1 MQNLSYITM
10 ILILLLAFLAGCATG
25 AKPTPETTEPAPT
38 IEITDAVPATAT
50 TDVADV
56 APGVVITD
64 GRWEEAD
71 CLFDVPDGMAV
82 GEDLICGY
90 ITVPEQRANPDGPTI
105 RLAVAI
111 LKSEGDS
118 PASDPFVMFT
128 GGPGGN
134 IFAMGPPMLSEFG
147 APIRAD
153 RDIVL
158 MSERGTYGAEP
169 FLDCPELAIVDE
181 HFGASPEE
189 LDALKL
195 EAFTNCRER
204 LVSEGINLNAYN
216 NPERAAD
223 VPLVMEVLG
232 YKEYNLWGVS
242 GGGLLTQL
250 LVRDH
255 PDGVRTIMTDS
266 GAFPTPHIGAM
277 MAPLINNASAS
288 FRLLFKECAA
298 DAACSEHYPDLEG
311 VFFDLIA
318 GLNANPA
325 VLTIENPATG
335 EGVEIALTGDLAIQ
349 VLTNSFGGGMVAYL
363 PKAIYEMAD
372 GDYTMISSIL
382 PSAFMGDTGIDEADG
397 LYQSVLCADV
407 GHLTIDD
414 FATDDA
420 YPEIVQALKPAA
432 QLVLDIC
439 ALWDVESLPPGD
451 VVVSD
456 VPALIMEGVY
466 DTNKPPELG
475 ADVAK
480 NFGTSYLAE
489 FGDQAHVTLSPCS
502 ISMMSEFMNNP
513 AQAPDKSCV
522 PQATSFVL
530 PDGTP

>member
-1 MQNLSYITM
+1 MQNLTLVALA
-10 ILILLLAFLAGCATG
+10 LILLSAFLTGCATDST
-25 AKPTPETTEPAPT
+25 PTAETIEAAPST
-38 IEITDAVPATAT
+38 EITDA
-50 TDVADV
+50 ADV
-56 APGVVITD
+56 ASGAVITD
-64 GRWEEAD
+64 ERWEEGD
-71 CLFDVPDGMAV
+71 CPFDVPKIVAFGK
-82 GEDLICGY
+82 ELICGY
-90 ITVPEQRANPDGPTI
+90 VTVPEQHANPNGPTI

-111 LKSEGDS
+111 LKSDS
-118 PASDPFVMFT
+118 DTPAPDPYVYFT

-134 IFAMGPPMLSEFG
+134 IFDMAPAMLSKFG

-204 LVSEGINLNAYN
+204 LVSDGINLNAYN

-232 YKEYNLWGVS
+232 YKEYNLSGLS
-242 GGGLLTQL
+242 GGGLLTQVV
-250 LVRDH
+250 VRDH
-255 PDGVRTIMTDS
+255 PAGVRTIMTDS
-266 GAFPTPHIGAM
+266 GAFPKAHMSEVTV
-277 MAPLINNASAS
+277 PLITNIDAS
-288 FRLLFKECAA
+288 FRLLFEECAA
-298 DAACSEHYPDLEG
+298 DAVCSEHYPDLER

-318 GLNANPA
+318 GLNTNPA
-325 VLTIENPATG
+325 PLTIENPATG

-349 VLTNSFGGGMVAYL
+349 VLTNSFGGGMVASL

-372 GDYTMISSIL
+372 GDFTMISGLL
-382 PSAFMGDTGIDEADG
+382 PSAFAGDTGIGFADG
-397 LYQSVLCADV
+397 MYQSVFCADI
-407 GHLTIDD
+407 GYMTIDD

-432 QLVLDIC
+432 QLVVDIC
-439 ALWDVESLPPGD
+439 SLWDVESLPPGD

-456 VPALIMEGVY
+456 SVPALIMEGVY

-475 ADVAK
+475 AEVAK
-480 NFGTSYLAE
+480 SFGTSYLAE

-502 ISMMSEFMNNP
+502 ISMMAEFMNNP
-513 AQAPDKSCV
+513 AQAPNMSCV
-522 PQATSFVL
+522 PQATSFVP